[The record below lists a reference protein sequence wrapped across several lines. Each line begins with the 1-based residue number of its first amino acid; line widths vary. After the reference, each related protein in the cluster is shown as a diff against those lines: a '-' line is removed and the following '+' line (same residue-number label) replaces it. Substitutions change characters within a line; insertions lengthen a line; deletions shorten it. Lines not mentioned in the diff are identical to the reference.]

1 MDLKAHTVISAFTPV
16 INTTPTME
24 VETNSTTTV
33 SLLLEKSGHNTM
45 HPYLLLL
52 LIALLNHSR
61 TFSRLSSIRT
71 KPRLMSNRSTSSSK
85 TAVAKMVKSGSKL
98 IFQTPPKLL
107 VKSTQRRLFL
117 QAPLLQPKTQMI
129 LLTIG
134 KMIERRRSR
143 IRKKKSTTGPS
154 KWEKKSSATIN
165 LLEWGGT
172 VTTQNEIFAPH

>member
-1 MDLKAHTVISAFTPV
+1 MSQWPLKEQLSRPMDLKAHTVISAFTPV

-129 LLTIG
+129 QANRSRQRWKPIW
-134 KMIERRRSR
+134 RRSNVV
-143 IRKKKSTTGPS
+143 RKTFSISFPFA
-154 KWEKKSSATIN
+154 SSA
-165 LLEWGGT
+165 
-172 VTTQNEIFAPH
+172 